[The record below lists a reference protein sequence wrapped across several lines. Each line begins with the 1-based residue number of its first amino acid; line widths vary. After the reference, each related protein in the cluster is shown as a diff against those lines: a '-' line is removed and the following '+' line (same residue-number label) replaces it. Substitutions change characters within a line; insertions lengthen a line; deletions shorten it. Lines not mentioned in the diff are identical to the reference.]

1 MPAARKSSRRSRR
14 SRPGKSLKG
23 LAKGAMNVG
32 SRAVRGTVRTAK
44 NTVTKTAA
52 NTARAATETVDFAR
66 NFSKDVVDALETV
79 VNGLINGAGSVVD
92 TAGSVTENVLTD
104 LFDVKATH
112 VFKGAGKLAK
122 QLADN
127 IGGVVR
133 QIPYVG
139 NATGYV
145 VESAGGGVFH
155 VILSVGK
162 LIGSTSRRLGRVAK
176 KTTDLV
182 VFTLHAG
189 RDQIKD
195 TAVSVDDIIDR
206 VGNSL
211 VGRSRTSAKTLKGA
225 GGMLAT
231 LFGSGGNVHQ
241 RKESDKPVFFTKEH
255 TTKVS
260 SERDGDE
267 FLPYKLDDVLGNNCA
282 FQIIAIDNDK
292 KMIYMFHRFRLP
304 EPLESNEWSEDYK
317 AEEHTKTDDKL
328 WKNIKDGSLVNNSE
342 LVELITTRKDVVE
355 LILLF
360 DFWITQKQLATDCP
374 ERTEWLTQLQKRA
387 HRLQHKF
394 HGRRWP

>member
-1 MPAARKSSRRSRR
+1 MPAARTSSRRSRASRR
-14 SRPGKSLKG
+14 SGSKSLKG

-32 SRAVRGTVRTAK
+32 SSAVKGAVNLGSRAVRGTVNTAK
-44 NTVTKTAA
+44 NTVTTTAA
-52 NTARAATETVDFAR
+52 NTAKAATETVDFAR
-66 NFSKDVVDALETV
+66 DFSKDVVDALETV

-195 TAVSVDDIIDR
+195 TAVSVDDIVDR

-211 VGRSRTSAKTLKGA
+211 VGRSGTSAKTRKGA
-225 GGMLAT
+225 GG
-231 LFGSGGNVHQ
+231 GRVRRRRGGDDDEVIQ
-241 RKESDKPVFFTKEH
+241 ISDPDVNTAGVGTAQGGVF
-255 TTKVS
+255 
-260 SERDGDE
+260 DGIA
-267 FLPYKLDDVLGNNCA
+267 G
-282 FQIIAIDNDK
+282 AIDVK
-292 KMIYMFHRFRLP
+292 GVG
-304 EPLESNEWSEDYK
+304 
-317 AEEHTKTDDKL
+317 TD
-328 WKNIKDGSLVNNSE
+328 S
-342 LVELITTRKDVVE
+342 
-355 LILLF
+355 
-360 DFWITQKQLATDCP
+360 TQ
-374 ERTEWLTQLQKRA
+374 
-387 HRLQHKF
+387 
-394 HGRRWP
+394 

>member
-1 MPAARKSSRRSRR
+1 MPAARRSSRRSRASHR
-14 SRPGKSLKG
+14 SSKSLKG

-32 SRAVRGTVRTAK
+32 SRAVRGTVRTAR
-44 NTVTKTAA
+44 NTVTKTAS
-52 NTARAATETVDFAR
+52 NTARAATETIDFAR
-66 NFSKDVVDALETV
+66 DFSKDVVDALETV

-112 VFKGAGKLAK
+112 VFKGAGTLAK

-211 VGRSRTSAKTLKGA
+211 VGRSGKSAKTLKSA
-225 GGMLAT
+225 GG
-231 LFGSGGNVHQ
+231 GV
-241 RKESDKPVFFTKEH
+241 
-255 TTKVS
+255 
-260 SERDGDE
+260 
-267 FLPYKLDDVLGNNCA
+267 
-282 FQIIAIDNDK
+282 
-292 KMIYMFHRFRLP
+292 
-304 EPLESNEWSEDYK
+304 
-317 AEEHTKTDDKL
+317 
-328 WKNIKDGSLVNNSE
+328 
-342 LVELITTRKDVVE
+342 
-355 LILLF
+355 
-360 DFWITQKQLATDCP
+360 
-374 ERTEWLTQLQKRA
+374 
-387 HRLQHKF
+387 
-394 HGRRWP
+394 

>member
-1 MPAARKSSRRSRR
+1 MSRT
-14 SRPGKSLKG
+14 
-23 LAKGAMNVG
+23 A
-32 SRAVRGTVRTAK
+32 TVRAES
-44 NTVTKTAA
+44 VVLALQLFQPVLL
-52 NTARAATETVDFAR
+52 RALADTPEPLSEYEQAR
-66 NFSKDVVDALETV
+66 NEKIARNRAFLAALGLGDAQSPQQAWPVVRRPDTPIVVQRPLASQDVVDALETV

-195 TAVSVDDIIDR
+195 TAVSVDDIVDR

-211 VGRSRTSAKTLKGA
+211 VGRSGKSAKTLKGA
-225 GGMLAT
+225 GG
-231 LFGSGGNVHQ
+231 GRVRRRRGG
-241 RKESDKPVFFTKEH
+241 E
-255 TTKVS
+255 
-260 SERDGDE
+260 
-267 FLPYKLDDVLGNNCA
+267 
-282 FQIIAIDNDK
+282 
-292 KMIYMFHRFRLP
+292 
-304 EPLESNEWSEDYK
+304 
-317 AEEHTKTDDKL
+317 
-328 WKNIKDGSLVNNSE
+328 
-342 LVELITTRKDVVE
+342 
-355 LILLF
+355 
-360 DFWITQKQLATDCP
+360 
-374 ERTEWLTQLQKRA
+374 
-387 HRLQHKF
+387 
-394 HGRRWP
+394 

>member
-1 MPAARKSSRRSRR
+1 MPAARRSSRRSRA
-14 SRPGKSLKG
+14 SRRRASKSLKG

-44 NTVTKTAA
+44 NTVTKTAS

-66 NFSKDVVDALETV
+66 HFSKDVVDALETV

-112 VFKGAGKLAK
+112 VFKGAGTLAK

-195 TAVSVDDIIDR
+195 TAVSVDNIIDR

-211 VGRSRTSAKTLKGA
+211 VGRSRTSAKTLKGV
-225 GGMLAT
+225 G
-231 LFGSGGNVHQ
+231 
-241 RKESDKPVFFTKEH
+241 
-255 TTKVS
+255 
-260 SERDGDE
+260 
-267 FLPYKLDDVLGNNCA
+267 
-282 FQIIAIDNDK
+282 
-292 KMIYMFHRFRLP
+292 
-304 EPLESNEWSEDYK
+304 
-317 AEEHTKTDDKL
+317 
-328 WKNIKDGSLVNNSE
+328 
-342 LVELITTRKDVVE
+342 
-355 LILLF
+355 
-360 DFWITQKQLATDCP
+360 
-374 ERTEWLTQLQKRA
+374 
-387 HRLQHKF
+387 
-394 HGRRWP
+394 GRRVRRRR

>member
-1 MPAARKSSRRSRR
+1 MLNSYTSAVGKSYLRSRTSRRRA
-14 SRPGKSLKG
+14 GKSLKG
-23 LAKGAMNVG
+23 LAKGAMKVGTSAVKGAVHLG
-32 SRAVRGTVRTAK
+32 SRAVRDTVHTAK

-52 NTARAATETVDFAR
+52 NTASAATETVDFAR
-66 NFSKDVVDALETV
+66 DFSKDVVDALETV

-155 VILSVGK
+155 VILSVGN

-195 TAVSVDDIIDR
+195 TAVSVDDIVDR
-206 VGNSL
+206 
-211 VGRSRTSAKTLKGA
+211 RRKSAKTWK
-225 GGMLAT
+225 GGMQAA
-231 LFGSGGNVHQ
+231 
-241 RKESDKPVFFTKEH
+241 
-255 TTKVS
+255 
-260 SERDGDE
+260 DE
-267 FLPYKLDDVLGNNCA
+267 
-282 FQIIAIDNDK
+282 
-292 KMIYMFHRFRLP
+292 
-304 EPLESNEWSEDYK
+304 
-317 AEEHTKTDDKL
+317 
-328 WKNIKDGSLVNNSE
+328 SE
-342 LVELITTRKDVVE
+342 LYTTMSSTHD
-355 LILLF
+355 
-360 DFWITQKQLATDCP
+360 QKQPNCNMQEMSFDDTIIHYK
-374 ERTEWLTQLQKRA
+374 KRDNFP
-387 HRLQHKF
+387 L
-394 HGRRWP
+394 